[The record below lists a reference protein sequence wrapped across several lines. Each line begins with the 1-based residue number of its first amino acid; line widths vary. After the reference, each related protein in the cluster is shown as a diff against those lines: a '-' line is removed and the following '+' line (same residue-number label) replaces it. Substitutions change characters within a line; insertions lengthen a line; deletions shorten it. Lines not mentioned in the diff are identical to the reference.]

1 MFYYY
6 YLFIFVKGASNQR
19 YVKVRNQISTIILGE
34 TKLRSLSNSYRVKRP
49 SSCSNNAHMKTILN
63 RCRSGLEILCIVVNM
78 WIVGTINIKIMYFM
92 GMGILVRLYRYTY
105 ILIFLRINHLNDNK
119 NLWPICFQHN
129 FDKIMGKT
137 WSNKKRQAKY
147 LRVQSQHF

>member
-1 MFYYY
+1 MFYCYY
-6 YLFIFVKGASNQR
+6 YLSASNQR
-19 YVKVRNQISTIILGE
+19 YVKVRNQITTIILGE

-92 GMGILVRLYRYTY
+92 GILVRLYRYTY

-129 FDKIMGKT
+129 
-137 WSNKKRQAKY
+137 
-147 LRVQSQHF
+147 